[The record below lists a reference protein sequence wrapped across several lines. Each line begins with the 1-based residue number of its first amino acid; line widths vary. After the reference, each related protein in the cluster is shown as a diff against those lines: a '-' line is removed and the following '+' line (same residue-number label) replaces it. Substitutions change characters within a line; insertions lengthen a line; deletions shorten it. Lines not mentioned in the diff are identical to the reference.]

1 MERFLFGLVAA
12 VLCGNV
18 MAASCELPKSLK
30 GKSMFFDV
38 SEEYTRD
45 NPGAGKLMKLMFMD
59 KTYKNTHMQ
68 TGNTFDG
75 SFRYSMP
82 EPEIGIIKAQEMFAK
97 KPTSYM
103 LMMVCKTNVTGI
115 FVYSQQSGDEKDDI
129 RQNTGVYTI
138 AQN

>member
-1 MERFLFGLVAA
+1 MKHLVFGLITA
-12 VLCGNV
+12 LFCGNA
-18 MAASCELPKSLK
+18 MAATCELPKSLK
-30 GKSMFFDV
+30 GKSLFFDV

-68 TGNTFDG
+68 AGETFEG
-75 SFRYSMP
+75 TFKYSLA
-82 EPEIGIIKAQEMFAK
+82 EPQVAIIKAKEMFGK

-103 LMMVCKTNVTGI
+103 LMMVCKTNVTGT
-115 FVYSQQSGDEKDDI
+115 FVYSQMEGDEEGDI

-138 AQN
+138 EQD